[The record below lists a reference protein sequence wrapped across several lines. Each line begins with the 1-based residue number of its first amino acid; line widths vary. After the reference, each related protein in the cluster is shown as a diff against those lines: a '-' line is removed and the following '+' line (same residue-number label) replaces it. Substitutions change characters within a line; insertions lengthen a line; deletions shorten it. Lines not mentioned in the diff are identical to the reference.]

1 MRDSFKTR
9 TAALCFSLLGMSFA
23 AHAQAVVVVE
33 RAPGLSEAPVRRVQ
47 KACEEALRKTS
58 GLVVR
63 EGPAWRR
70 PADKKGDCGDACV
83 EELVKA
89 QSAPHV
95 ISLSLKEK
103 GDRIAI
109 DAAYWLDGKRLSSNH
124 KDSELDD
131 ISAQVISLVGDLLP
145 EWTRRG
151 YGALKVETADG
162 VVLKL
167 DGRVDILKSG
177 TTSTLA
183 AGPHAVDAV
192 YPDGRAVLLKLSVPE
207 AERRELLSEM
217 LQPQA
222 PSDAMPAGV
231 STLRTVSYG
240 LWAGGTVSFGFGI
253 LAGALSRFA
262 GAGYDSCTSPGTPC
276 RTAADAQAAA
286 GRSQTFATVGN
297 VLFVVG
303 AVAAAAGAG
312 VFAWDVVREPRP

>member
-1 MRDSFKTR
+1 MRDFSKTR
-9 TAALCFSLLGMSFA
+9 VARWCLALFAIPFA

-33 RAPGLSEAPVRRVQ
+33 RAPGLSESPVRRVQ
-47 KACEEALRKTS
+47 KACEDALRKSS
-58 GLVVR
+58 GLSVR
-63 EGPAWRR
+63 EGPAWKR
-70 PADKKGDCGDACV
+70 PSDKKSECTDACV
-83 EELVKA
+83 EELVKS

-95 ISLSLKEK
+95 VSISLREK

-131 ISAQVISLVGDLLP
+131 ISAQMIPLVSDLLP

-151 YGALKVETADG
+151 FGALKVESPEG
-162 VVLKL
+162 VVLKV
-167 DGRVDILKSG
+167 DGRTDILKAG

-183 AGPHAVDAV
+183 AGPHAIDAV

-207 AERRELLSEM
+207 AERREIAAEM
-217 LQPQA
+217 LQPKNT
-222 PSDAMPAGV
+222 SEAMPAAV
-231 STLRTVSYG
+231 STLRAASYG
-240 LWAGGTVSFGFGI
+240 LWAGGTVSLGFGI

-286 GRSQTFATVGN
+286 GRSQTYATVGN

-303 AVAAAAGAG
+303 AVAAAAGVG
-312 VFAWDVVREPRP
+312 VFAWDAVREPKP